1 MSNYHH
7 FTSLHSLHS
16 PFLLPLTTI
25 LSWSPFVY
33 YIIAP
38 MGQASG
44 RLAFVGRRHCQL
56 QFGIQIAE
64 RVLEN
69 RYSVPIP
76 WQKPYNNRRI
86 NHQGNR
92 FLVDKR
98 YNKTATHIKTK
109 RKLFSI
115 ACIRHIL
122 RWKRP
127 GQNEW
132 SFVTS
137 AFTSA
142 RAGGGRAQ
150 IARETIFDFSQRVEN
165 DENVRRYFEKTVIA

>member
-1 MSNYHH
+1 
-7 FTSLHSLHS
+7 
-16 PFLLPLTTI
+16 
-25 LSWSPFVY
+25 
-33 YIIAP
+33 
-38 MGQASG
+38 MGQVSG

-76 WQKPYNNRRI
+76 WQKPYNNLEQTD
-86 NHQGNR
+86 QGNR

-98 YNKTATHIKTK
+98 YNKTATHIETK

-142 RAGGGRAQ
+142 RW
-150 IARETIFDFSQRVEN
+150 
-165 DENVRRYFEKTVIA
+165 